1 MNLMIN
7 WDLITTKRGNII
19 EERIKAVVACRKSRI
34 LKTSE
39 VRSLLTLQ
47 TLRIELV
54 VKWGTHLGQS
64 SLQISIEN
72 VRVN

>member
-1 MNLMIN
+1 MIN

-19 EERIKAVVACRKSRI
+19 EERIKAAVACRKSRI

-72 VRVN
+72 VWVN

>member
-19 EERIKAVVACRKSRI
+19 EERIKAAVACRKSRI

-54 VKWGTHLGQS
+54 VKWGTHLG
-64 SLQISIEN
+64 
-72 VRVN
+72 